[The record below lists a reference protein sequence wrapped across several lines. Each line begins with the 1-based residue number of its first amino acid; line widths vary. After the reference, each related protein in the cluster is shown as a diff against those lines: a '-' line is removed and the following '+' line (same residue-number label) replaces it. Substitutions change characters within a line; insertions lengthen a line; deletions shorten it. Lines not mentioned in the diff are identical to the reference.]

1 VKAQCVIL
9 YGMLLEWDSGRT
21 SLQLTRKDGSYS
33 KNLSQKLNSNNKVS
47 QSKNG
52 KEIFF
57 KKLKGMT

>member
-1 VKAQCVIL
+1 
-9 YGMLLEWDSGRT
+9 MLLEWDSGRT